1 MQHTFIKD
9 RSWLK
14 LKTMS
19 VTFRFETADV
29 ERLQQEAHSRG
40 VSLNSLFNQIL
51 RNYFEWHIFEPKV
64 GFVLILKPVVK
75 KVFTNL
81 SKEQIAQI
89 AEKTAKEESENS
101 IYFMKGRIDLDSF
114 LSWFE
119 ARMKNS
125 SIQVSHTFDNTN
137 MVHTFVVKH
146 DICVNWSLY
155 LKYIIE
161 HIFHKDLGRK
171 VEISTSDTT
180 LTFRFSQV

>member
-1 MQHTFIKD
+1 
-9 RSWLK
+9 
-14 LKTMS
+14 
-19 VTFRFETADV
+19 
-29 ERLQQEAHSRG
+29 
-40 VSLNSLFNQIL
+40 
-51 RNYFEWHIFEPKV
+51 
-64 GFVLILKPVVK
+64 
-75 KVFTNL
+75 
-81 SKEQIAQI
+81 
-89 AEKTAKEESENS
+89 
-101 IYFMKGRIDLDSF
+101 MKGRIDLDSF

-137 MVHTFVVKH
+137 MVYTFVVKH

-180 LTFRFSQV
+180 LTFRFSKD